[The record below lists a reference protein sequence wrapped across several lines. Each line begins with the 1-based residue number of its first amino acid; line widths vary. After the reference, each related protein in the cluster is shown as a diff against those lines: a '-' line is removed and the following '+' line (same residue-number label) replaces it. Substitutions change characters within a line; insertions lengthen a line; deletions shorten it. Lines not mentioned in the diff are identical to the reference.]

1 MEAREQRG
9 SMQETGLDTT
19 NEGGKARNLRADS
32 GTRLSSY
39 GT

>member
-19 NEGGKARNLRADS
+19 NEGKARNLRADS